1 MLWTPSEELKK
12 IAEGS
17 QLGERIEEELM
28 QVIRKEKEREK
39 VRVAQSVTR
48 IRTGHRVKEETLR
61 GSFRG
66 RGEERQRRQKSRDIH
81 QCKDKTGSSHNRVN
95 VM

>member
-28 QVIRKEKEREK
+28 QVIRKEKAREK

-48 IRTGHRVKEETLR
+48 MRRVKEETLR

-66 RGEERQRRQKSRDIH
+66 RGEE
-81 QCKDKTGSSHNRVN
+81 
-95 VM
+95 

>member
-28 QVIRKEKEREK
+28 QVIRKEKVREK

-48 IRTGHRVKEETLR
+48 MWTGRRVKEETLR

-66 RGEERQRRQKSRDIH
+66 RGEE
-81 QCKDKTGSSHNRVN
+81 
-95 VM
+95 

>member
-28 QVIRKEKEREK
+28 QERESERESQSGT
-39 VRVAQSVTR
+39 VSDQDVDGAQS
-48 IRTGHRVKEETLR
+48 
-61 GSFRG
+61 
-66 RGEERQRRQKSRDIH
+66 ERRNFERKLQRKR
-81 QCKDKTGSSHNRVN
+81 
-95 VM
+95 